1 MLRVN
6 GLIMTVLE
14 APRNSSLTRN
24 RFLSYEMAYAVRAV
38 VADAADDGLWSV
50 AWSHSGSIVAG
61 SCDETV
67 RSFVL
72 VGEGEK
78 LALVRQHDLRG
89 HELGVTSV
97 TTSAEGG
104 LAASSALDSHIRV
117 WSLEHGTEALSIDA
131 GPVEAWTVC
140 FSADGK
146 RIASGAQPGHVNMW
160 CATSGQRLFSVPT
173 GANRFVMSVA
183 MAPDGRHVACGTA
196 EGGVYVLDVE
206 AKLVTQ
212 RFEGHSANVRA
223 LAFSA
228 DGAHLITGADDAHV
242 NLYELSTGLQVASMP
257 GHASWVLGVAAAP
270 DGSVI
275 ASCSAD
281 KSVRIWDVGTRQ
293 SLQVIADAHT
303 EQAWGVAFDPNNPNR
318 LVSVG
323 DDKALRLYE
332 R

>member
-1 MLRVN
+1 
-6 GLIMTVLE
+6 
-14 APRNSSLTRN
+14 
-24 RFLSYEMAYAVRAV
+24 MAFAVRAV
-38 VADAADDGLWSV
+38 VTDAADDGLWSV
-50 AWSHSGSIVAG
+50 AWSHTGAIVAA

-78 LALVRQHDLRG
+78 LALVRQHNLRG

-117 WSLEHGTEALSIDA
+117 WSLEHGTEALTIDA

-173 GANRFVMSVA
+173 GANKFVMSVA

-223 LAFSA
+223 LTFSA

-242 NLYELSTGLQVASMP
+242 NLYELSTGLQIASMP

-270 DGSVI
+270 DGSVV

-303 EQAWGVAFDPNNPNR
+303 EQAWGVAFDPNNSNR

>member
-1 MLRVN
+1 
-6 GLIMTVLE
+6 
-14 APRNSSLTRN
+14 
-24 RFLSYEMAYAVRAV
+24 
-38 VADAADDGLWSV
+38 
-50 AWSHSGSIVAG
+50 
-61 SCDETV
+61 
-67 RSFVL
+67 
-72 VGEGEK
+72 
-78 LALVRQHDLRG
+78 
-89 HELGVTSV
+89 
-97 TTSAEGG
+97 
-104 LAASSALDSHIRV
+104 
-117 WSLEHGTEALSIDA
+117 
-131 GPVEAWTVC
+131 
-140 FSADGK
+140 
-146 RIASGAQPGHVNMW
+146 MW

-173 GANRFVMSVA
+173 GANKFVMSVA

-196 EGGVYVLDVE
+196 EGGVYLLDVE

-223 LAFSA
+223 LTFSA

-242 NLYELSTGLQVASMP
+242 NLYELSTGLQIASMP

-270 DGSVI
+270 DGSVV

-303 EQAWGVAFDPNNPNR
+303 EQAWGVAFDPNNSNR